1 LRITGTQ
8 YSISKKQDVL
18 ELTFQGRRVNK
29 FEYTGK
35 TVREMTDE
43 IWQSLKLKGTVVNKD
58 NLQATIQDLFPNVRR
73 HGPLK

>member
-1 LRITGTQ
+1 MRITGTQ
-8 YSISKKQDVL
+8 YSLSKKQDVL
-18 ELTFQGRRVNK
+18 ELTFQGRQVDK

-43 IWQSLKLKGTVVNKD
+43 VWNSLKMKGTVVNKD
-58 NLQATIQDLFPNVRR
+58 NLQTTIQDLFPNARR